1 MVKAKA
7 DLCIEVSWEACNKV
21 GGIYTVVKSKVER
34 MLENYEDYLLIGPY
48 FQDKAKFEVQPKAPP
63 DYLRD
68 IFDDLAKEGIIC
80 YFGKWITKGEPSVIL
95 IDFHN
100 IIKEKDRLK
109 GDLYRDYGI
118 DSIASHWDF
127 EEPML
132 WSYAAAK
139 LITKIRKSYKKK
151 MVTHFHEWLAGLALL
166 FQKKM
171 DPKIPTVFTTHATML
186 GRALAGS
193 GADLYSM
200 VKDIDPQKEAY
211 NSGVQDKFL
220 TEKACAYTA
229 DTFTTVSE
237 TTSMEAKAVFGKPA
251 DILVLNGLDIE
262 KFPSWEELAIK
273 HQQLRDHMREFCAS
287 YFFPYYKFDLSESLF
302 YFIIG
307 RYEFKNKGI
316 DIFIKSLGRMNEMMK
331 KENSN
336 KTVISFFFVPAGVNG
351 IKVEILENADEY
363 EKMFDLIDRNLESI
377 KTKIVLNLM
386 HGNDINKRSLFSE
399 EFLND
404 IKKLMMKF
412 EAKGNPSL
420 VTHNLFNENEDQI
433 IRAFHESGLQNREED
448 KVKVIFY
455 PVYLDGADGLMDL
468 KYYDAI
474 TAGHLGIFPSYYEP
488 WGYTPLEANAL
499 GVPAVTT
506 DLSGFGKFMEK
517 KADLKK
523 GGLFILKRQDR
534 SDDQAVDDFTKVLH
548 DYTRNKHKD
557 RVMQKLR
564 SKELSELAD
573 WKELISNYIEA
584 HNKAIKKQE
593 D

>member
-1 MVKAKA
+1 
-7 DLCIEVSWEACNKV
+7 
-21 GGIYTVVKSKVER
+21 
-34 MLENYEDYLLIGPY
+34 MLKLL
-48 FQDKAKFEVQPKAPP
+48 
-63 DYLRD
+63 
-68 IFDDLAKEGIIC
+68 
-80 YFGKWITKGEPSVIL
+80 
-95 IDFHN
+95 
-100 IIKEKDRLK
+100 
-109 GDLYRDYGI
+109 
-118 DSIASHWDF
+118 
-127 EEPML
+127 
-132 WSYAAAK
+132 
-139 LITKIRKSYKKK
+139 KKK
-151 MVTHFHEWLAGLALL
+151 I
-166 FQKKM
+166 
-171 DPKIPTVFTTHATML
+171 DPKVPTVFTTHATML

-200 VKDIDPQKEAY
+200 IKNIDPQKEAY

-220 TEKACAYTA
+220 TEKACAYTS

-237 TTSMEAKAVFGKPA
+237 PTSMEAKAVFGKGA

-386 HGNDINKRSLFSE
+386 HGNEINKKSLFSE

-404 IKKLMMKF
+404 IKKLMIKF

-420 VTHNLFNENEDQI
+420 VTHNLFNENDDQI
-433 IRAFHESGLQNREED
+433 IRAFHENGLQNRQED

-517 KADLKK
+517 KADLTK

-534 SDDQAVDDFTKVLH
+534 SDDQAVDDFTKGLH
-548 DYTRNKHKD
+548 DYTRKKHKD

-573 WKELISNYIEA
+573 WKELISNYVEA
-584 HNKAIKKQE
+584 HNRAIRKQE